1 MPKLSELAY
10 HPLRNQKKNLDDISH
25 PLYVHSNVYLQI
37 HQINP
42 QAFYLIHSQAYS
54 NAHGVPFPLPHHLPL
69 GDWHDG

>member
-10 HPLRNQKKNLDDISH
+10 HLRRNQKKNLDDISH
-25 PLYVHSNVYLQI
+25 PPYVHWNVYLQI
-37 HQINP
+37 HRINF

-69 GDWHDG
+69 DD